1 MGMRTAVLR
10 GRSDLTDPV
19 GEQHRRAGG
28 RGRLRSAR
36 MEDGAQQPDELAA
49 RLRERLMGETDVAV
63 AYLFGSRAH
72 GDSGPLSDVDVAV
85 LLLGG
90 EAPGR
95 RELELRAVIEGVI
108 ATETV
113 GSTGGGPPRV
123 DLVILNDA
131 PVSVAYRV
139 LAQGT
144 LLLSRDERARVAHWV
159 DTVDRYLDMAPLR
172 ATLAEGLGHRLE
184 EGRFG
189 RS

>member
-1 MGMRTAVLR
+1 
-10 GRSDLTDPV
+10 
-19 GEQHRRAGG
+19 
-28 RGRLRSAR
+28 
-36 MEDGAQQPDELAA
+36 MEDGTQQPDELAA
-49 RLRERLMGETDVAV
+49 RLRERLQGEADVVV
-63 AYLFGSRAH
+63 AYLFGSRAR

-85 LLLGG
+85 LLNG
-90 EAPGR
+90 EATGR
-95 RELELRAVIEGVI
+95 RELELRAVVEAAI
-108 ATETV
+108 ATDA
-113 GSTGGGPPRV
+113 GRSTGDGPPRV

-144 LLLSRDERARVAHWV
+144 LLLSRDERARVVHWV